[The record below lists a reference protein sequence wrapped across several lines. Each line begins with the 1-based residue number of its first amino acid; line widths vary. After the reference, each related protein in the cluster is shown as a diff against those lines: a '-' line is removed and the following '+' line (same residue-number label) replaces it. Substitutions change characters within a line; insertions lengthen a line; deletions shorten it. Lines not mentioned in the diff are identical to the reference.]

1 VVGNGELTGEACGAV
16 EEDGINNEN
25 WEISR
30 ETPNRRVRQLHRKV
44 EDMKDAL
51 DHVADDKTRRE
62 DLSPVDG
69 GGICVIHHGGRRK
82 EALL

>member
-1 VVGNGELTGEACGAV
+1 VVRNGELTREACGAV
-16 EEDGINNEN
+16 EEDGIDSEN

-30 ETPNRRVRQLHRKV
+30 ETPNRRVPQLHRKV

-51 DHVADDKTRRE
+51 DHVADDKRRRE
-62 DLSPVDG
+62 DLSPADG
-69 GGICVIHHGGRRK
+69 GGICVIHRGGRRK